1 MGVVKT
7 VGKKSYNECFIMLM
21 VVDHMLN
28 TIMVVGIYHKWF
40 LSQWLQKYNAVFI
53 YTFIFFSKETRQRL
67 YVFVLDI

>member
-1 MGVVKT
+1 
-7 VGKKSYNECFIMLM
+7 MLM

-53 YTFIFFSKETRQRL
+53 YTFIFFSKETKQRL